1 MSTSTLEN
9 QGLMSS
15 DRQGPGPR
23 PAAAERSSARA
34 AGASRGL
41 PALLAF
47 LLLALLAFAAALPA
61 AAQSAGVQVVPDTF
75 LRRWDPV
82 TFFFAADQ
90 GPAAANTPE
99 DRPGRF
105 VTMAPA
111 HPGAYVWLDSR
122 TLQFRPA
129 DAWPAL
135 RSFTFTAGGRRFQL
149 ATLMAPPI
157 SSLPAAGAAG
167 LGEVEAITLTFAEPL
182 AEEALARAATLE
194 LRPLPGLGIGRGRLL
209 DQRDFTVKALE
220 RSRPT
225 DPASYVLT
233 LREPL
238 PLGHRVLVSLEL
250 ADGPLAKK
258 EAGRQT
264 VLEFTTA
271 EPFRIAT
278 LGCLGGQYPVTP
290 DGSVYTAEQVIS
302 CDGREALIRLELTA
316 EPKAFGPVELR
327 DLLRIDPHV
336 GNLSLRRQGKQIE
349 VRGDFAR
356 DTTYHL
362 TLMPAP
368 LEDVRGRRLELDAP
382 SEMYLYF
389 PTKAAFLK
397 FTRGAGFVER
407 YGPQRVPIEGR
418 GDTKADLRIFE
429 IDPLDRQFWPFP
441 AQPLLDAEGKRPP
454 GPGEEPPPF
463 AAAEGQSGPAQIL
476 AAIRAQG
483 SPPVSTLV
491 ELPLSRRAA
500 GAQFGLD
507 LRPHLARLSGEG
519 AAGTYLVGLRRLE
532 GKEER
537 TWMRVQVTDL
547 SLSTV
552 EEGRRVTFVVT
563 SLKTAAPVAGAAIIL
578 EGTSGPSGGRSYGVL
593 ASGTTD
599 RDGRFQ
605 WEAPGAAN
613 PASTLKR
620 IVVRQGGDV
629 LALEPGSEMEVF
641 HDGSWSPMHSPWLS
655 WAFESLDYRGPQPRH
670 LGHLFPER
678 PVYRPEDKVHLKGYL
693 REKSGGRLEPWQP
706 AGAVVVDGPGERRW
720 RLPVEV
726 DELGSFYA
734 AFEEEDLPSGTYAA
748 FFEED
753 GGGSYGR
760 TTFRKEAYKL
770 PKFDVLLTGPRAE
783 EATLDREFKVQL
795 TATYY
800 AGGRVAQRPIAWRVT
815 QYPYLF
821 QPRERPGFLYSSD
834 GRFSRTERFRSTPTL
849 EKEELTDD
857 NGGNT
862 LWLNPAIEP
871 TAQPRTYVV
880 EATVTDVDDATV
892 TSTQRINVLPPFIL
906 GMKAPRF
913 LEAGQRLEPEI
924 LVVGP
929 NDQPIAGQELTV
941 RLHRRAWHS
950 HLQAS
955 DFTDGVARYV
965 TDVVDEKISE
975 QVVVSAKEGL
985 KLPLALPGAGV
996 YVVEVEGRDRLGRA
1010 QVLAID
1016 LFAAGDE
1023 KVSWPK
1029 PTSALFEVSG
1039 DQKSYVPGDVARL
1052 VLHSPFQQ
1060 ARALAVVEAQDGNR
1074 YAWVE
1079 VRGGQGIFEL
1089 EIEEHFTPRLPV
1101 HFLLFRGRLDGVE
1114 PQPGNNV
1121 DLGKPATLAATE
1133 WLDVEPRAH
1142 QMKIALDYPAQAQP
1156 GKTIDIDIE
1165 LTAPD
1170 GSPLSGQV
1178 TLWLVDQAVLALGK
1192 EQRLDPLPDFV
1203 VTEPSLLDFKDT
1215 RGLVFGLLPFSEM
1228 PGGDGGVE
1236 SSLFNRQT
1244 VRRNFVPV
1252 PYYEPDLRVGADGK
1266 LRVQVPLPDSLT
1278 NFEIRA
1284 KAVSLPQRFGFAKGH
1299 LEVRLPVIVQP
1310 SLPRFLRPGD
1320 EFEATAIGRLVT
1332 GEGGPATVEAR
1343 FSGVELTGAAKRDLV
1358 LAPDRPERLD
1368 FASRVPEGAS
1378 GEATFKV
1385 GIERTADKVGDAFE
1399 IKVPIRDDRRPVV
1412 QRELVD
1418 LPAGQSWTWPQIKD
1432 EARPGTVERELF
1444 LSDRPAVVRMAAGL
1458 DALLEYP
1465 YGCTEQRLS
1474 RARAL
1479 IAMGKF
1485 RESLGLAAAADP
1497 AARVG
1502 ETIEWIQQ
1510 VTLPSGLCAYWPG
1523 SEGFVSLTAWSLQFL
1538 VEAKA
1543 AGHEVAPALQSKLER
1558 ALAQSLRSDNS
1569 QLIDGAAWSE
1579 RTMALQALAD
1589 AGHFDGA
1596 YGAELARK
1604 AQFLSA
1610 EDVARVILAWERS
1623 GQKTTPETALLERL
1637 WQGVSFRLHQGEE
1650 VFAGIKDAEEQS
1662 PLILPSETRA
1672 LATITLALART
1683 DQEPPRY
1690 EALVD
1695 ALVRLGRGDG
1705 WGTTQANAAALGTLS
1720 EVLAPPADGPQSKV
1734 EVKWPEGGETL
1745 SFRGAAEAR
1754 GVSPGEVA
1762 VAVAAGGPAL
1772 VARAETRW
1780 VPARSGAEEESVRQ
1794 GFVVEREL
1802 QLFGASGEPPRRL
1815 ALETPQ
1821 EVTFP
1826 VGQVVEDH
1834 VRLVSSGTRHF
1845 VALVVPLAAG
1855 MEPLNPRLATA
1866 PPEAKTRGKLTLEP
1880 TYADY
1885 RDDYVAFYYNELPAG
1900 TYDFYFRTRATTAG
1914 RYVQPPARAELMY
1927 DAAVWGQSPGARIV
1941 VERQP

>member
-1 MSTSTLEN
+1 MFKNRAGSGRLSAT
-9 QGLMSS
+9 
-15 DRQGPGPR
+15 
-23 PAAAERSSARA
+23 ERSLPWAR
-34 AGASRGL
+34 GARRV
-41 PALLAF
+41 
-47 LLLALLAFAAALPA
+47 LLLALALLLLSAAPA
-61 AAQSAGVQVVPDTF
+61 AAQATADGVQVVPDTF

-82 TFFFAADQ
+82 TFFFAAPV
-90 GPAAANTPE
+90 GPAAANAPE

-105 VTMAPA
+105 VSIEPA
-111 HPGAYVWLDSR
+111 HPGAFVWLDAR

-135 RSFTFTAGGRRFQL
+135 RRFTFKAGGRSFNL
-149 ATLMAPPI
+149 STLMAPPI
-157 SSLPAAGAAG
+157 ATIPAAGAAG

-182 AEEALARAATLE
+182 AEAALAKAATLE
-194 LRPLPGLGIGRGRLL
+194 LRPLPGLGLGRGRVL

-220 RSRPT
+220 RSRPA

-238 PLGHRVLVSLEL
+238 PLGHRVLVSLAL
-250 ADGPLAKK
+250 AEGPLAKID
-258 EAGRQT
+258 AGHQT

-271 EPFRIAT
+271 EPFRVAT

-290 DGSVYTAEQVIS
+290 DGSVYTAEQAIT
-302 CDGREALIRLELTA
+302 CDGREAVIRLDFTA

-336 GNLSLRRQGKQIE
+336 GNLAVTRQGKQVE

-362 TLMPAP
+362 TLVPAP
-368 LEDVRGRRLELDAP
+368 LEDVRGRRLEIEAA
-382 SEMYLYF
+382 SEIYLHF
-389 PTKAAFLK
+389 PTKAAFLR
-397 FTRGAGFVER
+397 FTRGHGLVER

-418 GDTKADLRIFE
+418 GDTQADLRIFKV
-429 IDPLDRQFWPFP
+429 DPLDRRVWPFP
-441 AQPLLDAEGKRPP
+441 DQPVVEPEGNRPP
-454 GPGEEPPPF
+454 GPGEEIAPF
-463 AAAEGQSGPAQIL
+463 NSAEGTTNPAQIL
-476 AAIRAQG
+476 AAIRAKG

-507 LRPHLARLSGEG
+507 LRQHLAKLAG
-519 AAGTYLVGLRRLE
+519 ADAPGTYLVGLRRLA

-537 TWMRVQVTDL
+537 SWMRVQVTDL
-547 SLSTV
+547 SLTTADH
-552 EEGRRVTFVVT
+552 GNGVTFVVT
-563 SLKTAAPVAGAAIIL
+563 SLKSAAPVAGATIQL
-578 EGTSGPSGGRSYGVL
+578 EGTSGSGDGRTFGVL

-599 RDGRFQ
+599 GEGRFLWQ
-605 WEAPGAAN
+605 APGYEPGRAA
-613 PASTLKR
+613 TLKR
-620 IVVRQGGDV
+620 IVVRKGDDV
-629 LALEPGSEMEVF
+629 LAMGPEQLDTY
-641 HDGSWSPMHSPWLS
+641 HDGNWSPSYSPWLQ
-655 WAFESLDYRGPQPRH
+655 WAFQSLEGRGPQPRW
-670 LGHLFPER
+670 LGHIFPER

-693 REKSGGRLEPWQP
+693 REKREGRLAPWQP
-706 AGAVVVDGPGERRW
+706 SGAVVVDGPGERRW

-726 DELGSFYA
+726 DEFGSFYA
-734 AFEEEDLPSGTYAA
+734 AFEEEDLPSGTYSA

-753 GGGSYGR
+753 GTQQGYGR

-770 PKFDVLLTGPRAE
+770 PKFDVLLTGPTTAD
-783 EATLDREFKVQL
+783 ATLDREFKVQL

-815 QYPYLF
+815 QYPYAF
-821 QPRERPGFLYSSD
+821 QPRDRPGFLFSSD

-857 NGGNT
+857 DGGNT

-892 TSTQRINVLPPFIL
+892 TSTQRINVLPPFVL

-913 LEAGQRLEPEI
+913 LESGQQLTPEI

-929 NDQPIAGQELTV
+929 DDVPVAGQELTV

-975 QVVVSAKEGL
+975 QVVRSTAAPL
-985 KLPLALPGAGV
+985 ALPLQLPGAGV
-996 YVVEVEGRDRLGRA
+996 YVIEVEGRDRLGRA

-1023 KVSWPK
+1023 KVTWPK
-1029 PTSALFEVSG
+1029 PTAALFEVSA
-1039 DQKSYVPGDVARL
+1039 DQKSYTPGDLAKL

-1060 ARALAVVEAQDGNR
+1060 AHALAVVEAQDGIR
-1074 YAWVE
+1074 YSWIDI
-1079 VRGGQGIFEL
+1079 RGGQGVFEL
-1089 EIEEHFTPRLPV
+1089 EVEDHFTPRLPV
-1101 HFLLFRGRLDGVE
+1101 HFLLYRGRLAGAL

-1133 WLDVEPRAH
+1133 WIEVEPLAH
-1142 QMKIALDYPAQAQP
+1142 KMTVGLDYPKQARP
-1156 GKTIDIDIE
+1156 GQKIDID
-1165 LTAPD
+1165 LTLAAPD

-1203 VTEPSLLDFKDT
+1203 VPEPSLMDFQDT
-1215 RGLVFGLLPFSEM
+1215 RAMVFGLLPFAEI

-1236 SSLFNRQT
+1236 DGLFNRQT

-1252 PYYEPDLRVGADGK
+1252 PYYEPDLRVGPDGK
-1266 LRVQVPLPDSLT
+1266 LRVAVTLPDSLT

-1284 KAVSLPQRFGFAKGH
+1284 KAVSLPERFGVAKGH

-1310 SLPRFLRPGD
+1310 SLPRFVRPGD

-1332 GEGGPATVEAR
+1332 GEGGPATAEAQVE
-1343 FSGVELTGAAKRDLV
+1343 GVEMSGAARREMV
-1358 LAPDRPERLD
+1358 LAPDRPERLA
-1368 FASRVPEGAS
+1368 FQVSVPEGGE
-1378 GEATFKV
+1378 GEATFRV
-1385 GIERTADKVGDAFE
+1385 AIERTADRVGDAFE
-1399 IKVPIRDDRRPVV
+1399 VKLPIRDDRRPVV
-1412 QRELVD
+1412 QRQLVD
-1418 LPAGQSWTWPQIKD
+1418 LPAGQTWTWPALTEQ
-1432 EARPGTVERELF
+1432 ARPGTVERQLF
-1444 LSDRPAVVRMAAGL
+1444 VADRPEVVRMAAGL

-1465 YGCTEQRLS
+1465 FGCTEQRLS

-1479 IAMGKF
+1479 IAMEKF
-1485 RESLGLAAAADP
+1485 RAALGLEQAEDP
-1497 AARVG
+1497 AGRID
-1502 ETIEWIQQ
+1502 ETIDWIQQ
-1510 VTLPSGLCAYWPG
+1510 VTLPSGLCSYWPG
-1523 SEGFVSLTAWSLQFL
+1523 SEGYVSLTAWSLQFL

-1543 AGHEVAPALQSKLER
+1543 AGHEVSPALQAKLER
-1558 ALAQSLRSDNS
+1558 ALSQSLRSDSS
-1569 QLIDGAAWSE
+1569 QLIDGAEWSE

-1589 AGHFDGA
+1589 AGRFDGA
-1596 YGAELARK
+1596 YGAELARRT
-1604 AQFLSA
+1604 QFLDA
-1610 EDVARVILAWERS
+1610 EDVARVLLAWQKS
-1623 GQKTTPETALLERL
+1623 GQPAAPREALLERL
-1637 WQGVSFRLHQGEE
+1637 WQGVEFKLYQGQE
-1650 VFAGIKDAEEQS
+1650 VFAGLRSPGPQS

-1672 LATITLALART
+1672 LATMVEALAADRGA
-1683 DQEPPRY
+1683 PRY
-1690 EALVD
+1690 QALVD

-1705 WGTTQANAAALGTLS
+1705 WGSTQANAAALGALA
-1720 EVLAPPADGPQSKV
+1720 EVLVPDAKAPASKV
-1734 EVKWPEGGETL
+1734 EVKWPEGGQTL
-1745 SFRGAAEAR
+1745 SFRGGAEAK
-1754 GVSPGEVA
+1754 GQSAGAVP

-1772 VARAETRW
+1772 VARAESRW
-1780 VPARSGAEEESVRQ
+1780 VPARSGAEEPSVRQ

-1802 QLFGASGEPPRRL
+1802 LFFGASGEPPRRL
-1815 ALETPQ
+1815 PLEAPQ
-1821 EVTFP
+1821 AVSMK
-1826 VGQVVEDH
+1826 VGQVIEDH
-1834 VRLVSSGTRHF
+1834 VRLVSSGQRHF

-1866 PPEAKTRGKLTLEP
+1866 PPEAKTAGKITLEP

-1900 TYDFYFRTRATTAG
+1900 TYDFYFRTRATTPG
-1914 RYVQPPARAELMY
+1914 TFVQPPARAELMY
-1927 DAAVWGQSPGARIV
+1927 DAAVWGQSPGARV
-1941 VERQP
+1941 TVEQQP